1 MKYYQLALHR
11 FAVVALSGVVLVG
24 SANAASVAMLQF
36 GSFETRDEAQA
47 RLDLMKK
54 KHGGVLGSLPSS
66 IREIKL
72 AADDL
77 TVYRTQAGPLPSRAA
92 AQSICAQLA
101 SNGDECYVVETSMV
115 AGSPAAPVVPPPTQV
130 AATAPEP
137 PVKLQPIPSR
147 DPSSAAALA
156 QLSAAPSSSEK
167 SSAPTSASSSDSASK
182 SANDAANNDTVKKL
196 VTASPVVVDASPAK
210 PSPQLQAA
218 LEKAIAEQEAAD
230 KAPKAEEPEAKP
242 LKDTRSFWT
251 RANPFSDDEPE
262 EQPKPVVKKIIP
274 NPQPSPDFPPPPVI
288 VKAESPK
295 TEIPKTEAPVV
306 VVAQNAMPVPAP
318 VKAPLTP
325 PPPAPAA
332 PVAQP
337 VPLAPVDALQS
348 SAKMDLPPP
357 PSPLIPT
364 GPRPLA
370 AVQSMPVQPLKVSPP
385 PATIAPVPA
394 VNALPPLPKPPEP
407 HSNVSVEEAK
417 RVPLTETTLV
427 PPPPE
432 VASVPGPEAS
442 SSISPSLMPTSNLG
456 KKTVW
461 AQLGK
466 FSDTQAALAFW
477 DSYRKKHPDFPS
489 VRVRVVSS
497 YQAQQHG
504 DESKWLRVGPF
515 AREAFVVNLCD
526 SADDVDVD
534 VDDLHC
540 GQVMDMGVA
549 LSPNRVPGLLPASRY
564 QR

>member
-36 GSFETRDEAQA
+36 GSFETRDEAHA
-47 RLDLMKK
+47 RLDLMTM

-115 AGSPAAPVVPPPTQV
+115 AGSPAAPVV
-130 AATAPEP
+130 P

-288 VKAESPK
+288 VKAESP
-295 TEIPKTEAPVV
+295 
-306 VVAQNAMPVPAP
+306 
-318 VKAPLTP
+318 
-325 PPPAPAA
+325 
-332 PVAQP
+332 
-337 VPLAPVDALQS
+337 
-348 SAKMDLPPP
+348 
-357 PSPLIPT
+357 
-364 GPRPLA
+364 
-370 AVQSMPVQPLKVSPP
+370 
-385 PATIAPVPA
+385 
-394 VNALPPLPKPPEP
+394 
-407 HSNVSVEEAK
+407 
-417 RVPLTETTLV
+417 
-427 PPPPE
+427 
-432 VASVPGPEAS
+432 
-442 SSISPSLMPTSNLG
+442 
-456 KKTVW
+456 
-461 AQLGK
+461 
-466 FSDTQAALAFW
+466 
-477 DSYRKKHPDFPS
+477 
-489 VRVRVVSS
+489 
-497 YQAQQHG
+497 
-504 DESKWLRVGPF
+504 
-515 AREAFVVNLCD
+515 
-526 SADDVDVD
+526 
-534 VDDLHC
+534 
-540 GQVMDMGVA
+540 
-549 LSPNRVPGLLPASRY
+549 
-564 QR
+564 